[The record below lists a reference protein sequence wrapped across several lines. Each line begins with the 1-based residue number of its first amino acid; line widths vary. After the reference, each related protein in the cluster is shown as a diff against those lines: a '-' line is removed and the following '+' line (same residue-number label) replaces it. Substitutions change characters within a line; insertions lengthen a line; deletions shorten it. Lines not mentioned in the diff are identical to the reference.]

1 MSRWM
6 LNCKEFSALVSERL
20 DRPLSFWDRVSIKM
34 HRIMCPACHRIQIQL
49 EAIRNA
55 CHCIPEEDT
64 DTGEQCRLPDDA
76 RLRIKDALKKHCV

>member
-6 LNCKEFSALVSERL
+6 LNCKEFSTLASERL
-20 DRPLSFWDRVSIKM
+20 DRPLSLWDRVSIKM
-34 HRIMCPACHRIQIQL
+34 HRIMCPPCRRIQIQL

-64 DTGEQCRLPDDA
+64 DAGQPCRLPDDA